1 MKRCKPGNGI
11 RPVLSLIIVFSLLL
25 FLPYCS
31 LPFFQHKQVSPSSRG
46 RVPLFTPYD
55 GWLRVTTKPEKF
67 LVYFNGKLRYDE
79 AGYPLTSPVL
89 VRLPPGFYQLKL
101 KQEGYLEWADTVE
114 VATKETTKILVNLN
128 ALWNR
133 EEIRKQEKLALII
146 GGGVMTLITA
156 LGIAFR
162 KVQIH

>member
-1 MKRCKPGNGI
+1 MKMRWPGNRF
-11 RPVLSLIIVFSLLL
+11 RPFFPLVIALSLLL

-31 LPFFQHKQVSPSSRG
+31 LPFFKHKRAGPTSRS
-46 RVPLFTPYD
+46 RAPLFSPYD
-55 GWLRVTTKPEKF
+55 GWLRITTNPDKF

-89 VRLPPGFYQLKL
+89 VRLAPGFYQLKL

-133 EEIRKQEKLALII
+133 EQIRKQEKWSLLI
-146 GGGVMTLITA
+146 GGGVMVLIIV